1 MATYVIGDI
10 QGCFDALTCLLEQAA
25 FDPERDYLWVA
36 GDMVNRGPDSLA
48 TLRYLKQLGDHA
60 VVVLG
65 NHDLHLLAIACG
77 AKRAG
82 KKDTLEAVLAAPD
95 RDELLTWLRF
105 QPLLHV
111 SKQHQAVLVHAG
123 LPPTWTLSQAQLLA
137 AEVEAVLRGPKYQDF
152 LHHMYGDQP
161 DRWRD
166 KLTGWPRLR
175 LITNY
180 LTRMR
185 LCAADGTLNLTHN
198 SGLDSLPDGF
208 QPWFAHPHRQ
218 TADNTILFGHW
229 AALEGESNAN
239 HVIALD
245 TGCVWG
251 GRLTMLRLDDHRFF
265 SCACPAQP
273 THQATK

>member
-1 MATYVIGDI
+1 
-10 QGCFDALTCLLEQAA
+10 
-25 FDPERDYLWVA
+25 
-36 GDMVNRGPDSLA
+36 MVNRGPNSLE
-48 TLRYLKQLGDHA
+48 TLRYLKQLDDHA

-77 AKRAG
+77 AKHAG
-82 KKDTLEAVLAAPD
+82 KKDTLEAILEAPD

-123 LPPTWTLSQAQLLA
+123 LPPAWTLPQAQLLA
-137 AEVEAVLRGPKYQDF
+137 AEVEAVLRGPKYKQF
-152 LHHMYGDQP
+152 LHHMYGNLP
-161 DRWRD
+161 DRWQD
-166 KLTGWPRLR
+166 ELTGWPRLR

-198 SGLDSLPDGF
+198 SGLDSLPEGF
-208 QPWFAHPHRQ
+208 QPWFAHPHRL
-218 TADNTILFGHW
+218 TAHNTILFGHW

-239 HVIALD
+239 QVIALD

-251 GRLTMLRLDDHRFF
+251 GRLTMLRLEDHRFF
-265 SCACPAQP
+265 SCDCPVQKTA
-273 THQATK
+273 